1 MMLSCRLAMRN
12 VRPCFLSFGQGFPNR
27 LTRTTMRDTN
37 TYMAS
42 LTLRIPDSLERQL
55 IAASKERGISKSDI
69 AREAIERDMRVEAW
83 RKLRDQFRPYLEKQ
97 GLFTE
102 EDVLRRLDEKQ

>member
-1 MMLSCRLAMRN
+1 MRN
-12 VRPCFLSFGQGFPNR
+12 
-27 LTRTTMRDTN
+27 TN

-55 IAASKERGISKSDI
+55 IAASEERGISKSDI